1 MANPAAGCR
10 NAHSPVRPLIPAR
23 WRPLRRVWSSSLG
36 VAVNPPTYSIG
47 ETFCLRGGEV
57 HRLTALFNS
66 IAYWR
71 RATMTAGYVAILC
84 AALIAGASARPDES
98 SSDSVGVIDGEAI
111 SVTGPMSVEVVH
123 GRVKTVL
130 RSGSEVRVKSGT
142 ARIDLVEGG
151 QIGIC
156 GPAHLSVL
164 KSGGSLTVAL
174 DTGTIHVH
182 IEQDLALTIYTP
194 RFRRKPSPSATRRE
208 MSSSGSMPPAPCASA
223 RIAAPSERSSSSP
236 GRAFSFRRLATC
248 SSSTGS
254 LTAFVSDAHGAG

>member
-1 MANPAAGCR
+1 MYASAPCTATVFFFQAEDGIRDYKVTWSSDVC
-10 NAHSPVRPLIPAR
+10 SSDL
-23 WRPLRRVWSSSLG
+23 RPLRQVSSSSLG
-36 VAVNPPTYSIG
+36 ITVNPPTYSIG

-142 ARIDLVEGG
+142 ARDRKSTRLNSS
-151 QIGIC
+151 
-156 GPAHLSVL
+156 HL
-164 KSGGSLTVAL
+164 
-174 DTGTIHVH
+174 
-182 IEQDLALTIYTP
+182 
-194 RFRRKPSPSATRRE
+194 
-208 MSSSGSMPPAPCASA
+208 
-223 RIAAPSERSSSSP
+223 
-236 GRAFSFRRLATC
+236 
-248 SSSTGS
+248 
-254 LTAFVSDAHGAG
+254 